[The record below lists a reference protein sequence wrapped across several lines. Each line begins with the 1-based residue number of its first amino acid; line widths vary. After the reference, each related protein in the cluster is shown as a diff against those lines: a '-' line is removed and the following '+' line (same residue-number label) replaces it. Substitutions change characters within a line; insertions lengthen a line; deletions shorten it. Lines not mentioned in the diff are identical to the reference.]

1 MQSLIEFIGKNLD
14 KIVEFSLQHILLVY
28 VPVIAATFVAV
39 SLGAVFRHNLT
50 IQSLNLGIASVAITI
65 PSLALFSITIP
76 VFGLGYWP
84 PVLALFLYALLPVL
98 RNTATG
104 LAEVDQAVLESA
116 KGMGLNSRQ
125 RLFKIE
131 LPLAWPVILAGIR
144 VSFLMSM
151 GIAAIAALVDGGGL
165 GEFIKDGL
173 ARFPLPTSVERI
185 WTGTIAIILL
195 ALITDWLIGLLGRR
209 TTPEGIRTS

>member
-1 MQSLIEFIGKNLD
+1 MQSFIEFAWKNLD
-14 KIVEFSLQHILLVY
+14 KIAEFGLQHVLLVY
-28 VPVIAATFVAV
+28 VPVLTATIFAV
-39 SLGAVFRHNLT
+39 VIGATFRHNPA
-50 IQSLNLGIASVAITI
+50 IQNINLGVASVAITI

-76 VFGLGYWP
+76 LLGLGYWP
-84 PVLALFLYALLPVL
+84 PAIALFLYSLLPVL

-104 LAEVDQAVLESA
+104 LAEVDSAILESA
-116 KGMGLNSRQ
+116 KGMGLNKRQ
-125 RLFKIE
+125 RLLKIE
-131 LPLAWPVILAGIR
+131 LPLAWPVILAGVR

-185 WTGTIAIILL
+185 WTGTISIILL
-195 ALITDWLIGLLGRR
+195 ALATDWLIGLVGRK
-209 TTPEGIRTS
+209 TTPEGIRN